1 MTTDQDPEVFGYRSE
16 LVTFAV
22 RLHENLSKVKKGSEN
37 EKDLLLEMAQEAK
50 EKIKNIISNEP
61 DYMLPHL
68 HGIAQTWS
76 DYMDK
81 AVMMLSANTPK
92 ILDARTYLG
101 GPEREEFR
109 ARR

>member
-1 MTTDQDPEVFGYRSE
+1 MTNNDDPDVFNYRSE

-22 RLHENLSKVKKGSEN
+22 RLHENLATVKKGSEN
-37 EKDLLLEMAQEAK
+37 EKDLLLEIAEESK
-50 EKIKNIISNEP
+50 SKIKQIIKDEP
-61 DYMLPHL
+61 QYMIPHL
-68 HGIAQTWS
+68 TQIAETWS

-81 AVMMLSANTPK
+81 AVSILSRKNPK